1 MPQVLSKELEL
12 EFHYNVPDEVGVW
25 VISFGDVIY
34 DYLECDCSIEIPLT
48 GSNARVVR

>member
-48 GSNARVVR
+48 GSNARAVR